1 MNTITPNQLSALSG
15 YSPQRIRQFQV
26 DGILPKTI
34 SRGKLPADSALEAL
48 FTHMRAKLEKYSDSR
63 ASAQNREQQASASL
77 AEIKLHK
84 EIGNLV
90 MAANV
95 TFWAEDFITTIR
107 EAILHTEKLPRE
119 VAEKLLHTIHDIQSG
134 KMADAN
140 FKAICPRCR
149 KSIWDD
155 LDDDNQPTTTKK
167 KK

>member
-34 SRGKLPADSALEAL
+34 SRGKLPADSALAAL
-48 FTHMRAKLEKYSDSR
+48 FAHMRGKLEKYTDSR
-63 ASAQNREQQASASL
+63 ASAQNREQQANASL

-84 EIGNLV
+84 EIGNLCMTTV
-90 MAANV
+90 VIDWVNDLIV
-95 TFWAEDFITTIR
+95 TIR
-107 EAILHTEKLPRE
+107 EALLHSKELPRG

-134 KMADAN
+134 KTKEAN
-140 FKAICPRCR
+140 FTAICPRCR

-155 LDDDNQPTTTKK
+155 LDNDNQPPTTKK